1 MEIKEE
7 LNSLLAVFQSKEFEH
22 SYRQQNLDQDKR
34 QAKFIL
40 IITAVAIAL
49 FIFSDYKL
57 FDHSWMFYKLL
68 IARSL
73 FILFVFI
80 LTVSLRKLVDES
92 IFDILILVFIL
103 FLSGLVFYI
112 NISRP
117 PDYLSHA
124 IADIVVLL
132 AVYFLLPNRFIY
144 QIISASIFTA
154 GNIIIIIN
162 FRSSHALLG
171 NNVIIASYLFINIL
185 GAVAARQG
193 HSNKRAQFELYISER
208 KLKEEIQIALDE
220 IITLRG
226 IIPICSYC
234 KQIRDDQG
242 YWNQLEGYIQKHSLA
257 KFSHGICPNCSKELY
272 PEIDINEAE

>member
-1 MEIKEE
+1 M
-7 LNSLLAVFQSKEFEH
+7 LAVFQSKELEH
-22 SYRQQNLDQDKR
+22 SYRQQNLDPDKR

-73 FILFVFI
+73 FFLFVFI
-80 LTVSLRKLVDES
+80 LTASLKKIDNET
-92 IFDILILVFIL
+92 IFDIFILVFIL

-117 PDYLSHA
+117 ADYLSHA
-124 IADIVVLL
+124 IADIAVVL
-132 AVYFLLPNRFIY
+132 AVYFLLPNQFIF
-144 QIISASIFTA
+144 QLISASIFTV

-162 FRSSHALLG
+162 YRSSPALLG
-171 NNVIIASYLFINIL
+171 NHVILVSYLLINIL
-185 GAVAARQG
+185 GAIAARQV
-193 HSNKRAQFELYISER
+193 HINKRLQFELYISER
-208 KLKEEIQIALDE
+208 TLKEKYQKALDE
-220 IITLRG
+220 LVTLRG
-226 IIPICSYC
+226 IIPICSNC

-257 KFSHGICPNCSKELY
+257 RFSHGICPKCSKKLY
-272 PEIDINEAE
+272 PGIDINEAE